1 MKDFF
6 VADAVRCENRPIV
19 SFFAVSSKQLRSKK
33 EGGAYLALTLG
44 DKTGQLEARMWDNYE
59 KPANEFE
66 AGDIVKV
73 QAQVCRFGEK
83 LQLKIDKIRKAVDS
97 EYVLADFVPQTE
109 RDVDE
114 LWSELNGFVAGFTD
128 PFLLKLVRSVLDDP
142 DLAAKLREAPA
153 ARSMHHA
160 FMGGLLEHV
169 VSILGL
175 CRALSAHYPVVH
187 RDLLMTGA
195 IFHDIGKLAELR
207 WGTSFDYT
215 MEGTLLG
222 HITIGVG
229 LVERKAQEIPDFPE
243 PLRILVQHMVLSH
256 HGKYEFGSPKLPMIR
271 EAVLL
276 SYIDDIDA
284 KMQTLDNEIKRAV
297 NSGRDPAGMTEWVR
311 SLERPLLST
320 SDYLRG
326 GTTPVE
332 EAPVV
337 SPDEPL
343 APAEQME
350 VFVQGEE

>member
-6 VADAVRCENRPIV
+6 VADVARHTNESIK
-19 SFFAVSSKQLRSKK
+19 SYFAVASKQLRSKK

-44 DKTGQLEARMWDNYE
+44 DKSGHLEARMWENYE
-59 KPANEFE
+59 EASPKFE
-66 AGDIVKV
+66 AGDIVQV
-73 QAQVCRFGEK
+73 QAFVCRFAEK
-83 LQLKIDKIRKAVDS
+83 LQLKIDKIRKAKPD
-97 EYVLADFVPQTE
+97 EYTLVDFVPHTE

-114 LWSELNGFVAGFTD
+114 LWSELNGFVAEFTD
-128 PFLLKLVRSVLDDP
+128 PFLLKLVRNVLDDP
-142 DLAAKLREAPA
+142 EYSVKLREAPA

-160 FMGGLLEHV
+160 FVGGLLEHV

-175 CRALSAHYPVVH
+175 CRAMAAHYPEVH

-195 IFHDIGKLAELR
+195 IFHDIGKLTELS

-229 LVERKAQEIPDFPE
+229 LVERKVAEIPGFPE
-243 PLRILVQHMVLSH
+243 PLRILVQHLILSH

-284 KMQTLDNEIKRAV
+284 KMQTMDRVFMDAAAA
-297 NSGRDPAGMTEWVR
+297 GRNASEMTDWVR

-320 SDYLRG
+320 RDYLK
-326 GTTPVE
+326 TSEAKEESSTVLSHDESEELTPIE
-332 EAPVV
+332 E
-337 SPDEPL
+337 
-343 APAEQME
+343 
-350 VFVQGEE
+350 